1 MENDLDLKMPIGTNP
16 IQDLKKE
23 MNADEK
29 MVSYQM
35 IESAKKLG
43 KYYSKMQNSFC
54 GFPKIRTYLKD
65 RVHENMVIISMC
77 TK

>member
-29 MVSYQM
+29 VVSYQM
-35 IESAKKLG
+35 IESAEKIGEILFENAEFILWF
-43 KYYSKMQNSFC
+43 SKDSNLS
-54 GFPKIRTYLKD
+54 KR
-65 RVHENMVIISMC
+65 
-77 TK
+77 